1 MGDSSVG
8 RAEIRRWCHLY
19 GRWPDN
25 HSRRRLYHIKIYKE
39 KTGTLLWSFWT
50 LNPRSFLAKL
60 LLCKWINCKATYF
73 VIVNCSFA
81 GTSILGIF
89 QSKSCATCLAACN
102 VECLPVNVWFD
113 SLAGIYEYGL
123 AREKRGPFGPGV
135 AARTRLIDH
144 FYLVQAWSGRSLA
157 SLG

>member
-1 MGDSSVG
+1 
-8 RAEIRRWCHLY
+8 
-19 GRWPDN
+19 
-25 HSRRRLYHIKIYKE
+25 
-39 KTGTLLWSFWT
+39 
-50 LNPRSFLAKL
+50 LAKL
-60 LLCKWINCKATYF
+60 LLCKWINCQETYF

-144 FYLVQAWSGRSLA
+144 FYLVQALSGRSLA
-157 SLG
+157 SLGLLGACSVIKLVLLCNGLHCWMFSQLLGLGVNKAEAR